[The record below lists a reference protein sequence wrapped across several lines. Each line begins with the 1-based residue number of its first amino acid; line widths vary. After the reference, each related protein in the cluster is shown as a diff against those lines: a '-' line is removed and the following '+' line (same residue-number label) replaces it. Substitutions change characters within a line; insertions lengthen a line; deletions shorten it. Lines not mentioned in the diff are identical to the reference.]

1 VVQMNQQQFDEA
13 VEKLQIE
20 GLGGVGSECTAR
32 VFFAACFVMSHRLNL
47 PDGKE
52 WSGPTSDDL
61 SDFLF
66 DISDKQRKRLKRIA
80 DALIERGETFH

>member
-1 VVQMNQQQFDEA
+1 MTEQQFDEA

-32 VFFAACFVMSHRLNL
+32 VFSAACFVMHHRLSL
-47 PDGKE
+47 PDKE
-52 WSGPTSDDL
+52 EVWSGPTSEEL

-80 DALIERGETFH
+80 DALIEQGETLH